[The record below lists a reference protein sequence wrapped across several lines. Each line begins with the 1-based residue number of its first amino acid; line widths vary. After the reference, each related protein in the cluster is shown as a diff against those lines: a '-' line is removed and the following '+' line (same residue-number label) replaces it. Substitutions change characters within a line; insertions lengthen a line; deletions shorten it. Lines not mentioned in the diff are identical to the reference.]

1 VKQEITSIGAGSY
14 IVINL
19 FKRSCIMRKSGK
31 KIAGA
36 IAAGTMAV
44 AGAAG
49 SASAAVDLTAVTLD
63 TTSPETLAATVLT
76 GLGVIWGIRKLIKLI
91 NRS

>member
-1 VKQEITSIGAGSY
+1 MSK
-14 IVINL
+14 L
-19 FKRSCIMRKSGK
+19 GK
-31 KIAGA
+31 KIVGA

-49 SASAAVDLTAVTLD
+49 SASAAVDLTSVTLD